1 MGPEDEPRVKNRL
14 NESEADVIE
23 RIESF
28 RKRRPRLLDE
38 TVTLAHGAGGKASAA
53 LVDAVFFEAFAPPN
67 PADPDDAATLPVPG
81 ESRLAFTTD
90 SYVVNPIRFPGG
102 SIGDLAV
109 NGTVNDLAVTG
120 AVPQW
125 LSAAFVIE
133 EGMAVAELRAIA
145 ADMAAAA
152 EAAGVKIVAGDTKV
166 VPQGAADKVFITTA
180 GIGAIPDTVHLGAEL
195 VEEGDAVI
203 VSGPIGAHG
212 MAVMLERSNLSLHA
226 AITSD
231 SRAINH
237 LTAALLDSAPGT
249 KWMRDATRGGL
260 ATVLNEL
267 AQASGKGVLV
277 EDELLPVDAT
287 VRGACE
293 MLGIDPLYVA
303 NEGMFAAVV
312 PPEQAAIAVEVLSGL
327 PGGERAC
334 QIGTVSA
341 EPAGVVAVKNA
352 FGGTHIVDML
362 VGDPLPRIC

>member
-1 MGPEDEPRVKNRL
+1 MGSAEESSIKNRL
-14 NESEADVIE
+14 NESEENVID

-28 RKRRPRLLDE
+28 RKRRPRLIDE

-53 LVDAVFFEAFAPPN
+53 LVDAVFFEEFAPPN
-67 PADPDDAATLPVPG
+67 PADPDDAATLAVPDTD
-81 ESRLAFTTD
+81 RMAFTTD

-120 AVPQW
+120 AIPQW
-125 LSAAFVIE
+125 ISAAFVIE
-133 EGMAVAELRAIA
+133 EGMEVAQLRDIA
-145 ADMAAAA
+145 ADMAVAAKV
-152 EAAGVKIVAGDTKV
+152 AGVQIVAGDTKV
-166 VPQGAADKVFITTA
+166 VPQGAADKVFITTS
-180 GIGAIPDTVHLGAEL
+180 GVGAIPDRVNLGAEL
-195 VEEGDAVI
+195 VEDGDAII

-212 MAVMLERSNLSLHA
+212 MAVMLERANLSMQA
-226 AITSD
+226 DIASD

-237 LTAALLDSAPGT
+237 LTAALLESVPNT
-249 KWMRDATRGGL
+249 RWMRDATRGGL

-277 EDELLPVDAT
+277 EDELLPVDDA

-312 PPEQAAIAVEVLSGL
+312 PGAHVDVAINVLSGL

-334 QIGTVSA
+334 RIGTITA
-341 EPAGVVAVKNA
+341 QPAAVVAVKNA